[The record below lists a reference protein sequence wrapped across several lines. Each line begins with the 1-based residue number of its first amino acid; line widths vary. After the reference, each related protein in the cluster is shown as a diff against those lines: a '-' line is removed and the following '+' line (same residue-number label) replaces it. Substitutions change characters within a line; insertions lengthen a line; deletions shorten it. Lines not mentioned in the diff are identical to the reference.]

1 MLSFLIGLLGGGIE
15 LFLLGR
21 LVAAVQAGNSRRV
34 VLYALLKILV
44 LTTAFAPVIL
54 FLRDSLLWCAVG
66 MPVSLIAG
74 AFLCFF
80 MSSDQGKQQAEGD
93 EA

>member
-1 MLSFLIGLLGGGIE
+1 MLSFLIGLLCGGVE

-21 LVAAVQAGNSRRV
+21 LVAAVQTGNSRRV
-34 VLYALLKILV
+34 AWYALLKILV
-44 LTTAFAPVIL
+44 LIAAFAPVIL
-54 FLRDSLLWCAVG
+54 FFRDSLLWCGVG
-66 MPVSLIAG
+66 VPVSLIAG

-93 EA
+93 EV